1 MTRRFFGGD
10 TAVLDEQGN
19 VLFGTTGQVWDAEVG
34 GTRIT
39 DLQDPNL
46 SGQSTIA
53 TDANGKYHFWGPDT
67 GASVLY
73 VDFGRG
79 RWRTESS
86 DVPTRV
92 GTLETTALTSAQVGV
107 PGGLATL
114 DASGQLDPTQRS
126 QDTLQA
132 INDLQLAIN
141 DLTSRVVALELHPK
155 LWAQTTAPPHG
166 VSGADVWVDMT

>member
-10 TAVLDEQGN
+10 TTVLDDQGN

-46 SGQSTIA
+46 SAQTTIT
-53 TDANGKYHFWGPDT
+53 TDSNGRYHFWGPDT

-86 DVPTRV
+86 DVPTRL
-92 GTLETTALTSAQVGV
+92 GTLEATALTSAQVGI

-114 DASGQLDPTQRS
+114 DASGQLDPAQRS
-126 QDTLQA
+126 SDTVAA
-132 INDLQLAIN
+132 ITDLQLAID
-141 DLTSRVVALELHPK
+141 DLTARVGQLELHPK
-155 LWAQTTAPPHG
+155 LYAQTTAPPHG